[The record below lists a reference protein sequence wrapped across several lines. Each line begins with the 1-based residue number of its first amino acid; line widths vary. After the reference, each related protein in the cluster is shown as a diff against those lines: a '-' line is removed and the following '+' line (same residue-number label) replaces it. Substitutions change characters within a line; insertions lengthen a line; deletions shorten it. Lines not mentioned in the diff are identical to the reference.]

1 VEVDEWLYNQRLQE
15 KYERFF
21 MKQKALVDS
30 GRRGQLQQEQP
41 QVTARADGVEMD
53 DDLVRRIL
61 LHLNENS
68 ERDYLV
74 SQEYEDDGR
83 FEEELG
89 AQKFD
94 V

>member
-1 VEVDEWLYNQRLQE
+1 
-15 KYERFF
+15 
-21 MKQKALVDS
+21 
-30 GRRGQLQQEQP
+30 
-41 QVTARADGVEMD
+41 MD
-53 DDLVRRIL
+53 DDVVRRIL

>member
-1 VEVDEWLYNQRLQE
+1 
-15 KYERFF
+15 
-21 MKQKALVDS
+21 
-30 GRRGQLQQEQP
+30 
-41 QVTARADGVEMD
+41 MD

-61 LHLNENS
+61 LYLNENN

-94 V
+94 VAGFEKAKKEGYLAWLGDYARQQQLVFELQAK